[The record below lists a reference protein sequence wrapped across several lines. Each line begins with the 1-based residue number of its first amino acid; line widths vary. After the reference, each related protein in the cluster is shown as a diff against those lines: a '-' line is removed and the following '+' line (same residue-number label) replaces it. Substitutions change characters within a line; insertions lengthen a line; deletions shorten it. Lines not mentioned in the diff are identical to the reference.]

1 MIGVNIDNLETLR
14 KKNDLYLDSFN
25 NNIKKLISIKNELN
39 SCYSG
44 ISLDYLFLEPMSQTE
59 NIKTIS
65 NLIESYS
72 NVLINVKNG
81 YLAQDVNL
89 KIQTDHINSEL

>member
-25 NNIKKLISIKNELN
+25 NNSKKLISIKNELN

-44 ISLDYLFLEPMSQTE
+44 ISLDYLFLEPIGQIGNLTS
-59 NIKTIS
+59 IS

-72 NVLINVKNG
+72 NVLVNVKNG
-81 YLAQDVNL
+81 YLAQDINL
-89 KIQTDHINSEL
+89 KTQTNRINSEL